1 MHWVVGLKASSLE
14 SGMTK
19 PFLFFFF
26 FPKRLLREKRE
37 ISFHGRIRAL
47 IAKLFLSLQND
58 PIFNVLTDMYRREA
72 DDYHHRYR
80 YLLFF
85 IFFFF
90 LILGLLSCP
99 MHQLSVIIFSDTG
112 GMNLNLQ
119 RHWRV
124 QLLVFCIWENHF
136 KFPWIRDQI
145 VATM

>member
-1 MHWVVGLKASSLE
+1 
-14 SGMTK
+14 MTK

-90 LILGLLSCP
+90 FNPGIAFMP
-99 MHQLSVIIFSDTG
+99 YASVVCNYIF
-112 GMNLNLQ
+112 
-119 RHWRV
+119 RHWRHESKSPKTLTGSAPSV
-124 QLLVFCIWENHF
+124 LYLGESF
-136 KFPWIRDQI
+136 
-145 VATM
+145 